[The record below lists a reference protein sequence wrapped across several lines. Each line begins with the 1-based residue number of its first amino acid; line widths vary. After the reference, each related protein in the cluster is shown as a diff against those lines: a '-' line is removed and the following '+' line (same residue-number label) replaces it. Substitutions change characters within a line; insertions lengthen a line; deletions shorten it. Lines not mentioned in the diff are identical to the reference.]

1 MFTNSIRG
9 RFVLWV
15 TFLLLAVLTAFG
27 VAAYQFQRLKQAGQL
42 DKELERRMTALLK
55 EIDPPGLREPGRR
68 PNDTR
73 PGPQDL
79 DRDFPN
85 RPPDGRP
92 DRRKVSATNTN
103 AAPLNSRPG
112 PGGMNDPRQDRPPGF
127 EPGFPDGSPPS
138 SDDFDMRLEDREGR
152 HPPFKRGRTRDITLS
167 PETLQL
173 FNEADTNAFYF
184 ATWAPDGEL
193 RRITT
198 NAPAS
203 LRTIK
208 IPKSPRENV
217 NSIGDRLSYRE
228 AARRT
233 LSGMFIVVG
242 CTTEEDRRA
251 LHQYGWMLVAV
262 AGAVLALGLVGAWL
276 TASQAIRP
284 ITEISAT
291 AERIATGDLSLRIP
305 LPAPGNELG
314 RLAQILNSTF
324 ARLNAA
330 FNRQQQFT
338 ADAAHELRTPVSVI
352 LMHAENGLA
361 VECEHSD
368 HREAFEACQ
377 RSAQRMRRL
386 TESLLELS
394 RLDADLEAKHWG
406 PVDLSQIAKECVDSI
421 QPLSTERNIKVHGDL
436 PPVECMGDRDQLA
449 QVITNLVINAIE
461 YNQPAGEVSVST
473 RIQDNTAVL
482 TVSDTGIGIPAE
494 HVPHVFDRFYRADPS
509 RTGKKG
515 HAGLGLAVVK
525 AIVDVHGGKIKLT
538 SQPGIGTTFA
548 ICLPIAK
555 A

>member
-68 PNDTR
+68 PNDIR
-73 PGPQDL
+73 PGPPDL
-79 DRDFPN
+79 NRDFPS
-85 RPPDGRP
+85 RPLDGRP
-92 DRRKVSATNTN
+92 DRRKASGTNTN
-103 AAPLNSRPG
+103 TATSDSRPG
-112 PGGMNDPRQDRPPGF
+112 PGGMTESRQDRSPGF
-127 EPGFPDGSPPS
+127 EPGFPDGPPPS
-138 SDDFDMRLEDREGR
+138 SDDFDMRLEDRENR
-152 HPPFKRGRTRDITLS
+152 HPPFKRGRTRDITLP
-167 PETLQL
+167 PETMQL

-184 ATWAPDGEL
+184 SIWSPDGEL

-203 LRTIK
+203 LRALK

-217 NSIGDRLSYRE
+217 NNIGDRLSYRE
-228 AARRT
+228 ATRSAVPGF
-233 LSGMFIVVG
+233 LIVVG
-242 CTTEEDRRA
+242 CTTAEDRRA

-276 TASQAIRP
+276 TASHAIRP

-291 AERIATGDLSLRIP
+291 AERIAAGDLSLRIP

-314 RLAQILNSTF
+314 RLAQILNSSF

-330 FNRQQQFT
+330 FSRQQQFT

-361 VECEHSD
+361 VECEHTD

-394 RLDADLEAKHWG
+394 RLDADSEAKHWG
-406 PVDLSQIAKECVDSI
+406 PVDLSQIAKECVDSV
-421 QPLSTERNIKVHGDL
+421 QPLSIDRNIKINCDL
-436 PPVECMGDRDQLA
+436 SRVECRGDKDQLA
-449 QVITNLVINAIE
+449 QVVTNLVTNAIE
-461 YNQPAGEVSVST
+461 YNQPAGEVNIST
-473 RIQDNTAVL
+473 RIQDDTAVL

-494 HVPHVFDRFYRADPS
+494 HVPRVFDRFYRADPS

-538 SQPGIGTTFA
+538 SQPGVGTTFA
-548 ICLPIAK
+548 VCLPIAK